1 MGGLIDATT
10 SAIPAWASAFHA
22 RAQRG
27 GSIKTV
33 SGKGRDQKPITVA
46 ILPVLP
52 DDEILWPAL
61 TSTREVWLIYSGI
74 VTIPQLGAC

>member
-10 SAIPAWASAFHA
+10 AAPPAWVAAMHQ
-22 RAQRG
+22 RACRG
-27 GSIKTV
+27 GGIKTIT
-33 SGKGRDQKPITVA
+33 GKGRDQQPITVV
-46 ILPVLP
+46 IIPVLP
-52 DDEILWPAL
+52 DDELLWPAL